1 MCEEFNVDLITK
13 IPLDP
18 KLLESCDSG
27 KCYMKEFPDNKTAN
41 AFLKIASTIIE
52 KSRKEQN

>member
-1 MCEEFNVDLITK
+1 MCEEFKVELITK

-27 KCYMKEFPDNKTAN
+27 KCYVKEFPQNKTAC
-41 AFLKIASTIIE
+41 AFLDIARHVIE
-52 KSRKEQN
+52 KSKK